1 MTRLPYEMAAPAG
14 TGADHTEANQLPS
27 PSLPDHDLAIS
38 ELPFAL
44 RYAAERAA
52 EFAEI
57 VFDMDREFED
67 GLEDWASRVQA
78 RCYAPYASLYRC
90 LPPGLPDEVRR
101 EAKRILVHG

>member
-1 MTRLPYEMAAPAG
+1 MRSPPYEMAAPSG
-14 TGADHTEANQLPS
+14 NGADHIEANQLPT
-27 PSLPDHDLAIS
+27 PSLIEHGRAIR

-67 GLEDWASRVQA
+67 GLEDWASRAQA
-78 RCYAPYASLYRC
+78 RCYASYASLYRC
-90 LPPGLPDEVRR
+90 LPPGLPEDVRR
-101 EAKRILVHG
+101 EAKRILVYG

>member
-1 MTRLPYEMAAPAG
+1 MKHLPNEMAAPAG
-14 TGADHTEANQLPS
+14 TGADHIEANQLPT
-27 PSLPDHDLAIS
+27 PSLIDHGRAIR

-57 VFDMDREFED
+57 VFEMDREFED
-67 GLEDWASRVQA
+67 GLEDWASWAQA

-90 LPPGLPDEVRR
+90 LPPGLPEDVRR
-101 EAKRILVHG
+101 EAKRILGYG

>member
-14 TGADHTEANQLPS
+14 TGAGHTEANQLPS

-44 RYAAERAA
+44 AYAARRAA

>member
-1 MTRLPYEMAAPAG
+1 MKHLPYEMAAPAG
-14 TGADHTEANQLPS
+14 TGADHIEANHQEASSRSNHP
-27 PSLPDHDLAIS
+27 LAIS

-90 LPPGLPDEVRR
+90 LPPGLPEDVRR
-101 EAKRILVHG
+101 EAKRILVCG

>member
-1 MTRLPYEMAAPAG
+1 MRRSPYEKPAPVG
-14 TGADHTEANQLPS
+14 TGAGLTEANHQVASSLPS
-27 PSLPDHDLAIS
+27 HPLAIS

-90 LPPGLPDEVRR
+90 LPPSLPDEVRR
-101 EAKRILVHG
+101 EAKRILAHG